1 MNKEINKLG
10 TDNLKRVLAFLLMIS
25 FAIKELIENFTF
37 AKAVE
42 LGFKLAQN
50 QDLLTVSTVALA
62 ELRDLDVFET
72 EDVIKFIG
80 INFDLENDSLE
91 QRIEEAL
98 DIIPEAYAL
107 ILANLALYTKVN
119 RIVTNWGK
127 VTEAQVKDLQG
138 RFDVASR
145 AAEAEM
151 RGN

>member
-1 MNKEINKLG
+1 
-10 TDNLKRVLAFLLMIS
+10 MIS

-127 VTEAQVKDLQG
+127 VTQAQVKDLQG
-138 RFDVASR
+138 RFDVATRLASGK
-145 AAEAEM
+145 

>member
-1 MNKEINKLG
+1 MNKEITNLG
-10 TDNLKRVLAFLLMIS
+10 TDNIKRVLAFMLMIS

-127 VTEAQVKDLQG
+127 VTQAQVKDLQG
-138 RFDVASR
+138 RFDVATRLASGK
-145 AAEAEM
+145 

>member
-1 MNKEINKLG
+1 MNKEITNLG

-107 ILANLALYTKVN
+107 ILANLALYGKVN

-138 RFDVASR
+138 RFDVATR
-145 AAEAEM
+145 LAGGK

>member
-1 MNKEINKLG
+1 MNKEITNLG
-10 TDNLKRVLAFLLMIS
+10 TDNIKRVLAFLLMIS

-127 VTEAQVKDLQG
+127 VTQAQVKDLQG
-138 RFDVASR
+138 RFDVATRLASGKR
-145 AAEAEM
+145 A
-151 RGN
+151 N

>member
-1 MNKEINKLG
+1 MNKEITNLG

-62 ELRDLDVFET
+62 ELRDLDVPET

-107 ILANLALYTKVN
+107 ILANLALYGKVN

-138 RFDVASR
+138 RFDVATRLAGGKR
-145 AAEAEM
+145 A
-151 RGN
+151 N

>member
-1 MNKEINKLG
+1 MNKEITNLG

-107 ILANLALYTKVN
+107 ILANLALYGKVN

-138 RFDVASR
+138 RFDVATRLASGKR
-145 AAEAEM
+145 A
-151 RGN
+151 N

>member
-138 RFDVASR
+138 RFDVATRLASGK
-145 AAEAEM
+145 

>member
-1 MNKEINKLG
+1 MNKQITNLG

-107 ILANLALYTKVN
+107 ILANLALYGKVN

-138 RFDVASR
+138 RFDVATR
-145 AAEAEM
+145 LAGGK

>member
-1 MNKEINKLG
+1 MNKEINNLG

-107 ILANLALYTKVN
+107 ILANLALYGKVN

-138 RFDVASR
+138 RFDVATRLAGGKR
-145 AAEAEM
+145 A
-151 RGN
+151 N

>member
-1 MNKEINKLG
+1 MNKEITNLG

-127 VTEAQVKDLQG
+127 VTQAQVKDLQG
-138 RFDVASR
+138 RFDVATRLASGK
-145 AAEAEM
+145 

>member
-1 MNKEINKLG
+1 MNKEITNLG

-62 ELRDLDVFET
+62 ELRDLDVPET

-127 VTEAQVKDLQG
+127 VTQAQVKDLQG
-138 RFDVASR
+138 RFDVATRLASGKR
-145 AAEAEM
+145 V
-151 RGN
+151 N

>member
-138 RFDVASR
+138 RFDVATRLSSGK
-145 AAEAEM
+145 

>member
-1 MNKEINKLG
+1 MNKEITPLG

-107 ILANLALYTKVN
+107 ILANLALYGKVN

-138 RFDVASR
+138 RFDVATRLASGK
-145 AAEAEM
+145 

>member
-107 ILANLALYTKVN
+107 ILANLALYGKVN

-138 RFDVASR
+138 RFDVATR
-145 AAEAEM
+145 LAGGK

>member
-1 MNKEINKLG
+1 MNKEITNLG

-127 VTEAQVKDLQG
+127 VTQAQVKDLQG
-138 RFDVASR
+138 RFDVATRLAGGKR
-145 AAEAEM
+145 A
-151 RGN
+151 N